1 MSVVTRFAPSPTGYL
16 HIGGA
21 RTAYFNWLY
30 AKKNK
35 GKFLLRIEDTDRER
49 STNEAVAKIHE
60 SLEWLG
66 IKWDGDSISQFQNR
80 HRHKEIAMQMLA
92 SGHAYK
98 CYAQPDELETMRAT
112 QKEKGLAQRYDGR
125 WRDRPE
131 SEAPKGIDPV
141 IRLKAP
147 LTGETTLH
155 DEVQGTITVQNEQ
168 LDDMVLLRSDGTP
181 TYMLSVVVDDHD
193 MGITHVIRGDD
204 HLTNTFRQLQIY
216 NAMSWKAPSFSH
228 IPLIHGPDGAKLSK
242 RHGAL
247 GAESYRDMGYLPE
260 AMKNYL
266 LRLGWSHGDDEII
279 PTEQAIEWFTLKNIG
294 KSPSRFDIDK
304 LNSINAHYIKQCDDA
319 KLYDLSMPFLQ
330 KAMTGTLSTDGLAR
344 FKQALPLLKERAKTL
359 IDLADLST
367 FLLYEN
373 DIEISEK
380 AQSALTPEA
389 TAQFKDIITLF
400 ESMSHW
406 DAGTLETTL
415 KSFAEAKEL
424 KIGKIMPSLR
434 AAACGIMESPPLF
447 QTLEILGQK
456 IVISRLKKFI

>member
-30 AKKNK
+30 AKNNK

-49 STNEAVAKIHE
+49 STDDAVTKIHE

-66 IKWDGDSISQFQNR
+66 IKWDGESISQFQNR

-98 CYAQPDELETMRAT
+98 CYAQTDELETMRAQ
-112 QKEKGLAQRYDGR
+112 QKEQGLAQRYDGR
-125 WRDRPE
+125 WRDRPD
-131 SEAPKGIDPV
+131 SDAPAGIDPV

-155 DEVQGTITVQNEQ
+155 DEVQGTITIQNEQ

-193 MGITHVIRGDD
+193 MEITHVIRGDD

-216 NAMSWKAPSFSH
+216 NAMGWKAPSFSH
-228 IPLIHGPDGAKLSK
+228 IPLIHGPDGTKLSK

-294 KSPSRFDIDK
+294 KSPSRFDTDK
-304 LNSINAHYIKQCDDA
+304 LNSINAHYIKQCNETR
-319 KLYDLSMPFLQ
+319 LYDLSMPFLQ
-330 KAMTGTLSTDGLAR
+330 KAMTGTLSPEGLAR
-344 FKQALPLLKERAKTL
+344 FKKALPLLKERTKTL

-367 FLLYEN
+367 FLLYDN

-389 TAQFKDIITLF
+389 TTQFKDIITLF

-406 DAGTLETTL
+406 DAGTLETSL
-415 KSFAEAKEL
+415 KSFAETKEL

-434 AAACGIMESPPLF
+434 AAACGIMEAPPLF

-456 IVISRLKKFI
+456 IVIARLKKFI

>member
-1 MSVVTRFAPSPTGYL
+1 MTIITRFAPSPTGYL

-30 AKKNK
+30 AKKNN

-49 STNEAVAKIHE
+49 STDEAVEKIHE

-66 IKWDGDSISQFQNR
+66 ITWDGESISQFQNR
-80 HRHKEIAMQMLA
+80 HRHQEIALQMLA

-98 CYAQPDELETMRAT
+98 CYAQPEELDEMRAK
-112 QKEKGLAQRYDGR
+112 QKEQGLAQRYDGR
-125 WRDRPE
+125 WRDRDE
-131 SEAPKGIDPV
+131 SQAPSGIAPV

-193 MGITHVIRGDD
+193 MSITHVIRGDD
-204 HLTNTFRQLQIY
+204 HLTNTFRQIQIY
-216 NAMSWKAPSFSH
+216 NAMGWTAPSFSH

-304 LNSINAHYIKQCDDA
+304 LNSINAHYIKQCDDTR
-319 KLYDLSMPFLQ
+319 LYDLSGPFLE
-330 KAMTGTLSTDGLAR
+330 KATTGDISADGLAR
-344 FKQALPLLKERAKTL
+344 FKRALPLLKERAKTL

-367 FLLYEN
+367 FLLYDN
-373 DIEISEK
+373 HIEISEK
-380 AQSALTPEA
+380 AQTALTPEA
-389 TAQFKDIITLF
+389 ISQFNDIIALF
-400 ESMSHW
+400 ESITSW
-406 DAGTLETTL
+406 DAATLESSL
-415 KSFAEAKEL
+415 RSFAETKEL
-424 KIGKIMPSLR
+424 KLGKMLPSLR
-434 AAACGIMESPPLF
+434 AATCGIMESPPLF
-447 QTLEILGQK
+447 QTLKILGQK
-456 IVISRLKKFI
+456 IVITRLKKFI